1 MERFYGQHSAEFIAW
16 PRYYTAMKIT
26 SATGIPVVI
35 DQRGDYYVAGYNS
48 VGELAPSYHRES
60 AREAWRVAQWVRR
73 SGFERR

>member
-1 MERFYGQHSAEFIAW
+1 MERFYGQHSAEFLAW
-16 PRYYTAMKIT
+16 PRYAAAMRIT

-48 VGELAPSYHRES
+48 IGKLAPSYHRES
-60 AREAWRVAQWVRR
+60 AREAYYVAKWVRR